1 MALKDAMSLKTD
13 DILGLTRAPVRH
25 ARHLPG
31 EIYTSP
37 ELFAREKDEIFLRD
51 WLCLARVEEIEKP
64 GDYMT
69 FRIMG
74 EPVIVA
80 RNDAGEINAFANVCR
95 HRGVEVT
102 SGAGNLKEFSCPYH
116 GWTYDLEGKLVGAPY
131 MKEAEGFDPTSCRLK
146 PIQSALWAGWIFIA
160 FDDDAPA
167 FEDFVGEF
175 DGEFGFLRQED
186 LRTGDKIV
194 TELNCNW
201 KLVVENL
208 MDFYHAKTL
217 HGTTFGAFVEL
228 DMDAIPFTRL
238 ANGGF
243 SMFYTSGAMLPGGK
257 PPMGN
262 IPVARRQAPHLRVF
276 GALAAGIGSVRPLRQ
291 HPGLSHL
298 AADAGD
304 IPNRGLH
311 AVCREADRAAR
322 LRRARQEVPRLHV
335 GGRRR
340 GSGDGELA
348 AAQSR
353 LAPLST
359 GPDVTP
365 RRKHP
370 QHDQQLSRPRVRGR
384 TPRRRITRAFIAGRE
399 SRSRF
404 AR

>member
-1 MALKDAMSLKTD
+1 MALNDAMSLKTD
-13 DILGLTRAPVRH
+13 DILGPTREPLRN

-37 ELFAREKDEIFLRD
+37 ELFAREKDEIFMRE

-80 RNDAGEINAFANVCR
+80 RNEAGEINAFANVCR
-95 HRGVEVT
+95 HRGVEVA

-116 GWTYDLEGKLVGAPY
+116 GWTYDLEGVLVGAPY

-146 PIQSALWAGWIFIA
+146 PIRSALWAGFIFIN
-160 FDDDAPA
+160 FDEDAPA

-175 DGEFGFLRQED
+175 DDEFGFLRQED

-194 TELNCNW
+194 TDLDCNW

-217 HGTTFGAFVEL
+217 HGATFGAFVEL

-238 ANGGF
+238 QNGGF

-262 IPVARRQAPHLRVF
+262 IPWLEDKPHTFACLGLLPPMVVQFGHCDNTQVFLTWPLTPETSRIEVYTLFAEKQVERPDFAEHVKKYHDFMSEVVDEDREMVNSLQRNLRSRRFQPGRMSRLEENIHNTINSYLDRVF
-276 GALAAGIGSVRPLRQ
+276 EDTP
-291 HPGLSHL
+291 
-298 AADAGD
+298 
-304 IPNRGLH
+304 
-311 AVCREADRAAR
+311 RAA
-322 LRRARQEVPRLHV
+322 E
-335 GGRRR
+335 
-340 GSGDGELA
+340 
-348 AAQSR
+348 
-353 LAPLST
+353 
-359 GPDVTP
+359 
-365 RRKHP
+365 
-370 QHDQQLSRPRVRGR
+370 
-384 TPRRRITRAFIAGRE
+384 
-399 SRSRF
+399 
-404 AR
+404 

>member
-262 IPVARRQAPHLRVF
+262 IPWLEDKPHTFACLGLLPPALVQFGHCDNTQVFLTWPLTPETSRIEVYTLFAEKQIERPDFAEHVKKYHDFMSEVVDEDREMVNSLQRNLGSRRFQPGRMSRLEENIHNTINSYLDRVF
-276 GALAAGIGSVRPLRQ
+276 E
-291 HPGLSHL
+291 
-298 AADAGD
+298 DA
-304 IPNRGLH
+304 P
-311 AVCREADRAAR
+311 RAA
-322 LRRARQEVPRLHV
+322 E
-335 GGRRR
+335 
-340 GSGDGELA
+340 
-348 AAQSR
+348 
-353 LAPLST
+353 
-359 GPDVTP
+359 
-365 RRKHP
+365 
-370 QHDQQLSRPRVRGR
+370 
-384 TPRRRITRAFIAGRE
+384 
-399 SRSRF
+399 
-404 AR
+404 

>member
-1 MALKDAMSLKTD
+1 MRR
-13 DILGLTRAPVRH
+13 TRSD
-25 ARHLPG
+25 G
-31 EIYTSP
+31 
-37 ELFAREKDEIFLRD
+37 LRD

-80 RNDAGEINAFANVCR
+80 RNDAGGSDGTMALKDAMSLKTDDILGLTRAPVRHARHLPGEIYTSINAFANVCR
-95 HRGVEVT
+95 HRGVEVA

-262 IPVARRQAPHLRVF
+262 IPWLENKPHTFACLGLLPPALVQFGHCDNTQVFLTWPLTPETSRIEVYTLFAEKQLERPDFAEHVKKYHDFMSEVVDEDREMVNSLQRNLGSRRFQPGRMSRLEENIHNTINSYLDRVF
-276 GALAAGIGSVRPLRQ
+276 E
-291 HPGLSHL
+291 
-298 AADAGD
+298 DA
-304 IPNRGLH
+304 P
-311 AVCREADRAAR
+311 RAA
-322 LRRARQEVPRLHV
+322 E
-335 GGRRR
+335 
-340 GSGDGELA
+340 
-348 AAQSR
+348 
-353 LAPLST
+353 
-359 GPDVTP
+359 
-365 RRKHP
+365 
-370 QHDQQLSRPRVRGR
+370 
-384 TPRRRITRAFIAGRE
+384 
-399 SRSRF
+399 
-404 AR
+404 